1 MKGLLGKKIGMV
13 NFFDEGGDS
22 IAATVIEGG
31 PCTVIQVKTVEK
43 DGYQAVQLG
52 YLERKEKNTNKPLLG
67 HFGKAKIAPQR
78 VLREFRDF
86 ESDVKEGDQVGVEL
100 FEKGERVKITG
111 LSKGRGF
118 AGVVKRHG
126 FGGGP
131 KTHGQ
136 SDRHRAPG
144 SIGQSSYP
152 KRVFKG
158 LKMAGRMGHK
168 RITIQNLEILKIVP
182 ESNYLLVKGGIP
194 GARNTIVEIRK

>member
-1 MKGLLGKKIGMV
+1 MKGLLGKKIGMI
-13 NFFDEGGDS
+13 NFFDESGNS

-31 PCTVIQVKTVEK
+31 PCTVVQVKTVEK

-52 YLERKEKNTNKPLLG
+52 YIERKEKNTSKPLLG
-67 HFGKAKIAPQR
+67 HFGRAKVIPQR

-86 ESDVKEGDQVGVEL
+86 ENEVKEGDQIGVEL

-126 FGGGP
+126 FRGGP

-168 RITIQNLEILKIVP
+168 RVTIENLEILKIVP
-182 ESNYLLVKGGIP
+182 ERNYLLVKGGVP
-194 GARNTIVEIRK
+194 GARNSIVEIRK